1 MKKFRQELIATSA
14 IVERLNSI
22 LKRIEDGLYSE
33 KYDNS
38 TCNNNDIAES
48 ARLIKALLD
57 KFDEIDDLLRIE
69 EV

>member
-1 MKKFRQELIATSA
+1 MKNFRQELIATSV

-22 LKRIEDGLYSE
+22 LKRIEDRLYSE
-33 KYDNS
+33 EYDNS
-38 TCNNNDIAES
+38 TCNDNDISKNAS
-48 ARLIKALLD
+48 LIKALLD

>member
-1 MKKFRQELIATSA
+1 MKKFRQELIATSV

-22 LKRIEDGLYSE
+22 LKRIEDRLYSE
-33 KYDNS
+33 EYDNS
-38 TCNNNDIAES
+38 TCNDNDIAEN